1 MFEFLFNYSTE
12 VYARGQFIFA
22 SNWPIW
28 TLIATFLVLSLVIVY
43 FLYQNRNAFGSA
55 RLALIGLLQL
65 AMLALALLLV
75 WQPSLLLE
83 RLRPGDNVI
92 AIMLDTSASMSYG
105 AENQTRVDTA
115 KNTIAGPAFSQLQRD
130 YQFRNYVFADNASAV
145 DNYDVLPEPGTG
157 TNLGDSLLKVLR
169 QASTA
174 SLGAIILL
182 SDGADN
188 TGTIRQEQLAEIAG
202 YGVPIHAIGMGQEQI
217 PEDLELTEVVLAE
230 KALPNSTLSAQI
242 NIRHD
247 TGGDVRVKVYDGDA
261 FLAAKTVPL
270 AATESTTTAWL
281 DFNVSDTG
289 HRELRFS
296 LDPLPEERN
305 LINNAQ
311 TRVINIPEASY
322 RVLYVEGE
330 PRWEYKF
337 MRRAV
342 EDDKSLQ
349 LVSLLQ
355 VSPNKF
361 YRQGINLPEELA
373 EGFPVEKAALYP
385 FHALIIGSIDAALFT
400 PEQQKLLHDF
410 VSERG
415 GSLLLLAG
423 PNGLGNGGWGNTII
437 GDVLPAALPDTD
449 NAFSRTQVPVRLTPV
464 GRQSPMLKFSDDS
477 AANEKLWQELPDI
490 ADYQTIGALRPAAV
504 TLLEYTVDNRQQPL
518 FLTQPYGRGHSF
530 LLATGGTWRW
540 QMSLPVED
548 QRHETFWRQILRGL
562 VATAPENFELS
573 GTMQSNKLLVRADV
587 RDQDFEPIND
597 ITVAAVITQAGA
609 EAVTLKLQPAADQ
622 AGVFEGEYQPQQ
634 PGTLAIEAISS
645 RGDEPLATARL
656 SIQNEIGNAEYFSL
670 RQNRALLERLAE
682 SSGGKYWTPDQL
694 QDLPDA
700 IQLSRA
706 GITEQDIRPLWDVPA
721 IFLLLILL
729 KSLEWGL
736 RRRWRTI

>member
-1 MFEFLFNYSTE
+1 MFEFLFNYSPE
-12 VYARGQFIFA
+12 VYAQGRFMFA
-22 SNWPIW
+22 NNWPIW
-28 TLIATFLVLSLVIVY
+28 VLVSAFAVLSIVIIY
-43 FLYQNRNAFGSA
+43 FLHQNRSALGPA
-55 RLALIGLLQL
+55 RLAVIGLLQL
-65 AMLALALLLV
+65 AMLALALVLV

-92 AIMLDTSASMSYG
+92 AVMLDTSASMSYG
-105 AENQTRVDTA
+105 TEDQSRIDVA
-115 KNTIAGPAFSQLQRD
+115 KNTIAGPAFTRLQRD
-130 YQFRNYVFADNASAV
+130 YQFRNYVFAENATAV
-145 DNYDVLPEPGTG
+145 DNYEALPQPGTG
-157 TNLGDSLLKVLR
+157 TNLGDSILKVLR

-188 TGTIRQEQLAEIAG
+188 TGAIRQEQLAEIAG
-202 YGVPIHAIGMGQEQI
+202 YGVPIHAIGIGREQI
-217 PEDLELTEVVLAE
+217 PEDLELTEVVLPG
-230 KALPNSTLSAQI
+230 KALPNSTLAAQI
-242 NIRHD
+242 SIRHD
-247 TGGDVRVKVYDGDA
+247 AGGEVRVKVYDGDD

-270 AATESTTTAWL
+270 EAAESTTTAWM
-281 DFNVSDTG
+281 DFNVSGTG
-289 HRELRFS
+289 HRDLRFS

-305 LINNAQ
+305 LLNNAQ

-337 MRRAV
+337 MRRAL

-361 YRQGINLPEELA
+361 YRQGISDPAELA
-373 EGFPVEKAALYP
+373 EGFPGDKAGLYP

-400 PEQQKLLHDF
+400 PEQQELLHDF

-423 PNGLGNGGWGNTII
+423 PNGLGNGGWGNTSI
-437 GDVLPAALPDTD
+437 GDLLPAALPDTD
-449 NAFSRTQVPVRLTPV
+449 NAFSRNQVPVRLTPV

-477 AANEKLWQELPDI
+477 SENDKLWRELPAI

-504 TLLEYTVDNRQQPL
+504 TLLEFTAGNRQQPL
-518 FLTQPYGRGHSF
+518 FLTQPYGRGHSY

-540 QMSLPVED
+540 QMSLPVAD
-548 QRHETFWRQILRGL
+548 LRHETFWRQVLRGL
-562 VATAPENFELS
+562 VASAPENFELS
-573 GTMQSNKLLVRADV
+573 GTIQGNKLQIRADI
-587 RDQDFEPIND
+587 RDKDFEPIND
-597 ITVAAVITQAGA
+597 ISVAAVVTQAGA

-622 AGVFEGEYQPQQ
+622 PGVFEGEFQPQQ
-634 PGTLAIEAISS
+634 PGVLAIEAISS

-656 SIQNEIGNAEYFSL
+656 SIYNETGNAEYFSL
-670 RQNRALLERLAE
+670 RQNRALLERLAD
-682 SSGGKYWTPDQL
+682 SSGGKYWTADQL
-694 QDLPDA
+694 QQLPDA

-706 GITEQDIRPLWDVPA
+706 GITEQDIRPLWDAPA